1 MVEEC
6 LIIKFAYIGETLE
19 EFIEENNVNK
29 MNE

>member
-6 LIIKFAYIGETLE
+6 LIIKFAFIGETLE
-19 EFIEENNVNK
+19 EFIEENIANK

>member
-6 LIIKFAYIGETLE
+6 LIIKFVFIGETLE
-19 EFIEENNVNK
+19 EFIEENNANK

>member
-6 LIIKFAYIGETLE
+6 LLIKFAFIGETLE
-19 EFIEENNVNK
+19 EFIEENITNK

>member
-6 LIIKFAYIGETLE
+6 LVIKFIFIGETLE
-19 EFIEENNVNK
+19 EFIDEKIANK

>member
-6 LIIKFAYIGETLE
+6 LIIKFALIGETLE
-19 EFIEENNVNK
+19 EFIEENNANK